1 MFFSYKDGRFFIN
14 IKVTTKASKNEIRE
28 VRNDELLISVTAAPE
43 NNKANE
49 AIINVLSKKLKIPKS
64 NISILSGDKSR
75 NKKISIIS
83 EKDITKTLSDF
94 TLSKN

>member
-14 IKVTTKASKNEIRE
+14 IKATTKASKNEIRE

>member
-1 MFFSYKDGRFFIN
+1 MN